1 MSEKQSKSQTKS
13 CKCHHGGQLDTVSL
27 KLTDEFIRHFTHKQ
41 TECKQIVFVVVLNL
55 FIMNKWCC
63 PHNRSKAGNRNG
75 SFAVNDIN
83 CHHDYTG
90 CFFFFFYPWADSPH
104 LLPWCYFPP
113 HVLQHQIQLLY
124 KDVQCPIPS
133 VSSTQNGIVW
143 DNDTDNFYNE
153 DFWVA
158 HKQQRENRYW
168 LMSGVWYR
176 CLCCPIWKHFDFE
189 EHIAGEDGL
198 IYN

>member
-1 MSEKQSKSQTKS
+1 MYLFLALSPVISLLLLSDKMSEKQSKSQTKS

-90 CFFFFFYPWADSPH
+90 CFFFFYPWADS
-104 LLPWCYFPP
+104 
-113 HVLQHQIQLLY
+113 QH
-124 KDVQCPIPS
+124 
-133 VSSTQNGIVW
+133 
-143 DNDTDNFYNE
+143 
-153 DFWVA
+153 
-158 HKQQRENRYW
+158 H
-168 LMSGVWYR
+168 
-176 CLCCPIWKHFDFE
+176 
-189 EHIAGEDGL
+189 L
-198 IYN
+198 IYFLGVIFHLTFFNIKFNYFIRMSNAQFPQFPVPKMA